1 MISYI
6 SWKKVG
12 SIRESMSPKNVK
24 LPDDSRGLQN
34 IQHIVGGTHNILL
47 VLVGVYFG
55 KDNTSLG
62 ILMAGLTFLVSRLSS
77 EISYQT
83 SIKVVKEYSNN
94 KNN

>member
-1 MISYI
+1 MIVNLI
-6 SWKKVG
+6 SRKN
-12 SIRESMSPKNVK
+12 MTPKNVR
-24 LPDDSRGLQN
+24 LPDNSRELQN

-62 ILMAGLTFLVSRLSS
+62 FLIAGLTFLVSRLSS

-83 SIKVVKEYSNN
+83 SIKVVKEFSDN